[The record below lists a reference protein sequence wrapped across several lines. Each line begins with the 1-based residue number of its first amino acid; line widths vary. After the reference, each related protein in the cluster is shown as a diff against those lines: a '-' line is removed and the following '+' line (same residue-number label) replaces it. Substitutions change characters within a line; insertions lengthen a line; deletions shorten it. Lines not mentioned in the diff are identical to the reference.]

1 MTKVLIHPQ
10 VWQTHHSTELC
21 RSLRFCFTQVVV
33 DFTRFAMSAM
43 CAKRGGG
50 GTRATL
56 LMYPNETVHTP
67 SSERQENMWFVL
79 FFWKFIQNKVLKR
92 KSYSELKAREM
103 FYAWL
108 VSESFFIK
116 TKTSVAT
123 SLHEGIWEKQ
133 HLIANN
139 SVCFIA

>member
-1 MTKVLIHPQ
+1 MKQFAHPALKGKKICDSFIFLKVHPEQ
-10 VWQTHHSTELC
+10 FKE
-21 RSLRFCFTQVVV
+21 
-33 DFTRFAMSAM
+33 
-43 CAKRGGG
+43 
-50 GTRATL
+50 
-56 LMYPNETVHTP
+56 
-67 SSERQENMWFVL
+67 
-79 FFWKFIQNKVLKR
+79 
-92 KSYSELKAREM
+92 SYSELKAREM

-108 VSESFFIK
+108 VSESFFFIK